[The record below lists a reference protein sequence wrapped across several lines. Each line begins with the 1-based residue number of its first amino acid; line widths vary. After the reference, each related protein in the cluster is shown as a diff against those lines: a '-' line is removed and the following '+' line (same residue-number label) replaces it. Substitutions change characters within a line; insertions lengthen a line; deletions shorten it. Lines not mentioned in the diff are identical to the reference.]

1 VPGSAF
7 PFDINSLRTSP
18 GLGYYVFAMSAEPSL
33 AIDLRSD
40 TVTRPTPAMR
50 RAMAEAEV
58 GDDVYAEDPT
68 VNRLQAR
75 AAEIFQRD
83 AALYFPSGSMAN
95 LTAIK
100 IWTHHGSEVIC
111 EAQAHIYLYEMAGI
125 SAIAGCLP
133 NTVPAPG
140 GILTWDLIAPHIRPH
155 IYYRAQTAL
164 IELENTHNMH
174 GGTVYPP
181 DIATDICEHAHAAG
195 LRVHLD
201 GARIFNASV
210 ALGRSVADITR
221 PFDSVMFCLSKGLG
235 APVGSM
241 LVGSQEFIDKARVTR
256 KLLGGGM
263 RQAGVLAAAG
273 LIALEETPKILHR
286 DHENA
291 RYLAEGLARIPGIAI
306 DATRVVTNIL
316 IFDVRRTGRSA
327 SDVCAA
333 LARQNVLCGS
343 TGEFTIRMVT
353 HRDVDRAAIDRALAV
368 AADVLA
374 QPVTTRTAS

>member
-1 VPGSAF
+1 
-7 PFDINSLRTSP
+7 
-18 GLGYYVFAMSAEPSL
+18 MSTAAAPQ
-33 AIDLRSD
+33 AVIDLRSD

-75 AAEIFQRD
+75 AAEIFGRE

-100 IWTHHGSEVIC
+100 TWTRPGTEVIC
-111 EAQAHIYLYEMAGI
+111 ESQAHIYLYEMAAMC
-125 SAIAGCLP
+125 AIAGCMP
-133 NTVPAPG
+133 NTVPAPSG
-140 GILTWDLIAPHIRPH
+140 TLTWDLIEPLIRPH

-174 GGTVYPP
+174 GGTVYPTA
-181 DIATDICEHAHAAG
+181 IAEDICERAHAVG
-195 LRVHLD
+195 LPVHLD

-210 ALGRSVADITR
+210 ALGKPVAEITKK
-221 PFDSVMFCLSKGLG
+221 FDSVMFCLSKGLG

-241 LVGSQEFIDKARVTR
+241 LVGSREFIDRARSTR

-273 LIALEETPKILHR
+273 LIALEETPKTLHR

-291 RYLAEGLARIPGIAI
+291 RHLAEGLAKIPGVSI
-306 DATRVVTNIL
+306 DSKKVVTNIL
-316 IFDVRRTGRSA
+316 IFDVAPSGRT
-327 SDVCAA
+327 AA
-333 LARQNVLCGS
+333 EVIAELGKRGVLCGA
-343 TGEFTIRMVT
+343 TGKSTIRMVT
-353 HRDVDRAAIDRALAV
+353 HYDVDRAAIDRALAV
-368 AADVLA
+368 IAAVLA
-374 QPVTTRTAS
+374 ARPS